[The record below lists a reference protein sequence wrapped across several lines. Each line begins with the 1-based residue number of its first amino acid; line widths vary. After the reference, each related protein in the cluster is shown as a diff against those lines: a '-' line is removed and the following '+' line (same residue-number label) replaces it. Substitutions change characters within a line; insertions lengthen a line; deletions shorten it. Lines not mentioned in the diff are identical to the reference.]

1 LGLSPSPFGRGR
13 GEGLARA
20 PTLRALSRSPSPRG
34 EGELS
39 RFALLLSMKPITQ
52 PDSLGHWGRYG
63 GRFVPETLMAPLEE
77 LTAAYESAC
86 ADENF
91 QKDLDGLLRDYAGR
105 PTPLFF
111 AQRLT
116 EQAGGARIYLKRED
130 LLHTGAHKIN
140 NTLGQILLAR
150 RMQKR
155 RIIAETGAGQHGVAT
170 ATVCSLFGMQCVVY
184 MGSED
189 MRRQE
194 LNVFRMQL
202 LGAEVREVDAG
213 SRTLKD
219 AINEALR
226 DWVTNVADTYYLLGS
241 ALGPHPYPLMVRD
254 FQSVIG
260 RETREQILATAG
272 RLPDCLV
279 ACVGGGSNSIGMF
292 HPFLNDKPV
301 RMIGVEAGGRGR
313 ELGQHAARFNSGG
326 GGRPGVLQ
334 GAMSYV
340 LQNEAGQIA
349 TTHSISAGL
358 DYPSIGPEHA
368 FLHDEG
374 RVEYTSVSD
383 EEALTA
389 FRTLSRLEGII
400 PALESAHAVAHALKV
415 AGEMKSEQIL
425 IVNLSGRGDKDIDT
439 VRSQITTEDAEDT
452 EATKNG

>member
-1 LGLSPSPFGRGR
+1 
-13 GEGLARA
+13 
-20 PTLRALSRSPSPRG
+20 
-34 EGELS
+34 
-39 RFALLLSMKPITQ
+39 
-52 PDSLGHWGRYG
+52 
-63 GRFVPETLMAPLEE
+63 MAPLEE
-77 LTAAYESAC
+77 LTAAYEIAR

-91 QKDLDGLLRDYAGR
+91 HKELDALLHDYAGR

-111 AQRLT
+111 ARRLT
-116 EQAGGARIYLKRED
+116 DHAGGAGIYLKRED

-150 RMQKR
+150 RMGKR

-170 ATVCSLFGMQCVVY
+170 ATVCALFGLECVVY
-184 MGSED
+184 MGAED
-189 MRRQE
+189 MRRQA

-202 LGAEVREVDAG
+202 LGARVRQVDAG

-254 FQSVIG
+254 FQAVIG
-260 RETREQILATAG
+260 RETREQILAAEG

-292 HPFLNDKPV
+292 HPFLADESM
-301 RMIGVEAGGRGR
+301 RMVGVEAGGRGNQ
-313 ELGQHAARFNSGG
+313 LGQHAARFNARG

-334 GAMSYV
+334 GTMSYV
-340 LQNEAGQIA
+340 LQDERGQIA

-383 EEALTA
+383 DETLNA
-389 FRTLSRLEGII
+389 FQTLSRLEGII
-400 PALESAHAVAHALKV
+400 PALESAHAVAHAVKI
-415 AGEMKSEQIL
+415 AREMKKDQIL
-425 IVNLSGRGDKDIDT
+425 IVNLSGRGDKDVDT
-439 VRSQITTEDAEDT
+439 VRENLTTEDT
-452 EATKNG
+452 EGH